1 MSDPLPSYR
10 IRPQRRSGPS
20 RRSILFILGFAL
32 IGGAAIWDIL
42 DGRPGSVPLIEADRR
57 PIRVRPADPGGL
69 RVENQ
74 DALIFDR
81 DPRPQHA
88 ARLSP
93 EPEEPRLDLLRR
105 RVGQPSEASS
115 APAST
120 AAAAAAGPGEE
131 DAPGLAARSAAT
143 APEASADALGT
154 QGVQVQIG
162 ALPSE
167 AAAEKEWTRLSRRAP
182 ALFGGLKPSVSR
194 FERDGQTTLFRLRTG
209 PLRDAETAQAF
220 CDRLRAT
227 GGNCFVVRA
236 STDS

>member
-10 IRPQRRSGPS
+10 VRPQRRGGPS

-32 IGGAAIWDIL
+32 IGGVVTWDVL
-42 DGRPGSVPLIEADRR
+42 DDRPGGVPLIEADRR

-69 RVENQ
+69 QVENQ

-81 DPRPQHA
+81 DPWPQRA

-93 EPEEPRLDLLRR
+93 EPEQPRLDLL
-105 RVGQPSEASS
+105 GQLVAPPSEISS

-120 AAAAAAGPGEE
+120 PAAAAAGPAEE
-131 DAPGLAARSAAT
+131 DAPGPAADAAAA
-143 APEASADALGT
+143 APEAPADAPGT
-154 QGVQVQIG
+154 NGVQVQIG

-182 ALFGGLKPSVSR
+182 ALFGDLKPLVSR

-209 PLRDAETAQAF
+209 PLRDAEAAQAF
-220 CDRLRAT
+220 CDRLRAA
-227 GGNCFVVRA
+227 GGNCFVIRPP
-236 STDS
+236 TT